1 MNICSLVLSGLLALN
16 VTLPMTNTNSSE
28 IAYFGLTEWS
38 VGHGSYKCYMDYRC
52 ITDTSSPQWELQQGA
67 WTDENG
73 LRKVGDRYCVALGS
87 AFGSTIGTEYTIE
100 LETGEMLRCVLAD
113 QKADQD
119 TNAEHTADMNGAVIE
134 FVVDT
139 PCLPSEVRSM
149 GDISYING
157 LKGKVSK
164 IYRDEQGTSERD

>member
-1 MNICSLVLSGLLALN
+1 MNICSLVLSVLMVAS
-16 VTLPMTNTNSSE
+16 VTLPMNDTKPSE
-28 IAYFGLTEWS
+28 IANMSLTEWS
-38 VGHGSYKCYMDYRC
+38 VGYGSYKCYMDYRC

-73 LRKVGDRYCVALGS
+73 LRRVGDRYCVALGS
-87 AFGSTIGTEYTIE
+87 AFGSTIGTNYIIE

-113 QKADQD
+113 QKADRD

-139 PCLPSEVRSM
+139 PCLSDTVRSM
-149 GDISYING
+149 GDISYIEGFN
-157 LKGKVSK
+157 GKVEK
-164 IYRDEQGTSERD
+164 IYEEEN